1 MGFSHNLDISRK
13 KTKLKVFKHRN
24 LFILTFFDIMSKK
37 RADHVGRIFVLVN
50 RNVVFSYLQ
59 ISEVL
64 KVLIASI
71 SKIRFKKL
79 PRIK

>member
-1 MGFSHNLDISRK
+1 
-13 KTKLKVFKHRN
+13 
-24 LFILTFFDIMSKK
+24 MSKK